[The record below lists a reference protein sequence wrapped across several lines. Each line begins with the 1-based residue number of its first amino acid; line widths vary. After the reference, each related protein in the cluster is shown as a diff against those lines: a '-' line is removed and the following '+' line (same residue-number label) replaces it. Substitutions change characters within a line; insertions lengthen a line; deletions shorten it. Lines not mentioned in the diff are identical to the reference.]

1 MSSSE
6 SPVVKFGLRTI
17 SLRESQPMNAT
28 PLRIIATG
36 GTFDK
41 CYAPIDG
48 SLGFSE
54 SCVPALVGE
63 SRLQPAPVIE
73 VLMLVDSL
81 DMTPAQRQ
89 SLVAACQAAP
99 ESQLVIIHGTDTL
112 VESAAAI
119 AATAPEKTIVLTG
132 AMVPARFD
140 ASDARFNLGFAIAAA
155 RVLPAGVWVA
165 IHGLIQRW
173 DQVRKNRA
181 AGAFEAL

>member
-1 MSSSE
+1 
-6 SPVVKFGLRTI
+6 
-17 SLRESQPMNAT
+17 MNSA
-28 PLRIIATG
+28 PFRIIATG

-48 SLGFSE
+48 SLGFAD
-54 SCVPALVGE
+54 SCVPTLIGE

-81 DMTPAQRQ
+81 EMTPAQRQ

-99 ESQLVIIHGTDTL
+99 ESHLVIIHGTDTL

-119 AATAPEKTIVLTG
+119 AATGLDKTIVLTG

-140 ASDARFNLGFAIAAA
+140 ASDARFNCGFAVAAA
-155 RVLPAGVWVA
+155 RLLPAGVWVA

-181 AGAFEAL
+181 AGVFEERKIQEL